1 MFRDNDMDNIKDVV
15 NKVIG
20 DIAEKKP
27 DSHNKIQRIWQN
39 LLTKQELK
47 HTKLLG
53 VNENTLSVCVD
64 SPAWLYQMRI
74 RQTKI
79 LRQLKEE
86 VSDIKSIRFK
96 IGKIK

>member
-1 MFRDNDMDNIKDVV
+1 MDSIKDII

-20 DIAEKKP
+20 GIADRNP
-27 DSHNKIQRIWQN
+27 DRHNKIDRVWRN

-47 HTKLLG
+47 HTKIMG
-53 VNENTLSVCVD
+53 VKEETLSVYVD
-64 SPAWLYQMRI
+64 SPAWMYQMRM

-79 LRQLKEE
+79 LKQFKEE
-86 VSDIKSIRFK
+86 VSDIKHIHFK